1 MVGVS
6 ASLPTS
12 HLSLLL
18 SLYYSPSTTLR
29 RKQLLLRW
37 CYCWL
42 LAAVYVRTSISFLT
56 AIGHTSHRLQITA
69 VLRSL
74 IFATCF
80 VLLASAVRCLGD
92 WKVES
97 VWCSMYVLLTER
109 AIAGQWITEHE
120 MPTLP
125 PCSDAR
131 WLLLAILW
139 CFAVVFP
146 TAAALCSLLCVLCVL
161 VCSWTVA
168 RSMLRKAA
176 KTSLLGVGW
185 PTSHKLK
192 RRSKH
197 PASAGEVE

>member
-97 VWCSMYVLLTER
+97 VWCSMYVLLTTDGEGGSR
-109 AIAGQWITEHE
+109 SVVQITRCPPFHPA
-120 MPTLP
+120 PTY
-125 PCSDAR
+125 AR
-131 WLLLAILW
+131 WLLLPILW
-139 CFAVVFP
+139 CFP
-146 TAAALCSLLCVLCVL
+146 QPAALCSVCPLCSLLSAVWMCAVCCGC
-161 VCSWTVA
+161 VCSV
-168 RSMLRKAA
+168 S
-176 KTSLLGVGW
+176 
-185 PTSHKLK
+185 
-192 RRSKH
+192 
-197 PASAGEVE
+197 